1 MSAARLLLAAA
12 CAALLLPA
20 AAQAQSQTAE
30 QRLAAYRARVE
41 RLEDQDAIEN
51 LTATFGYY
59 FDKGL
64 WDQAATLFTR
74 DGHYEY
80 GQSGVYIGPA
90 HIQRAMLLM
99 GPQGLAPGHLNNHW
113 MLQNV
118 TIVADDGQTAT
129 GRWQGPIQL
138 SQPGTSGQWAVGIW
152 EDRYVKESGTWKIA
166 SAHFY
171 LTAKTDYDKVW
182 TQGAIPMEQP
192 SALFPP
198 DAPPTEVYRSFP
210 SVYIP
215 PFSFVHP
222 VTGKPLTDLPS
233 AGDDVVG
240 REAVPPPPL
249 PDYAKKEGK

>member
-1 MSAARLLLAAA
+1 MRARLLAAA
-12 CAALLLPA
+12 MCAALLFPAIPA
-20 AAQAQSQTAE
+20 AAQSTE
-30 QRLAAYRARVE
+30 QRIAAYRERVA

-64 WDQAATLFTR
+64 WDEAASLFTK

-80 GQSGVYIGPA
+80 AQSGVYVGPA
-90 HIQRAMLLM
+90 HIQRAMLLL
-99 GPQGLAPGHLNNHW
+99 GPQGLAPGHLNNHM

-118 TIVADDGQTAT
+118 IIVADDGLTAT

-138 SQPGTSGQWAVGIW
+138 SEPGTSGQWAVGIY
-152 EDRYVKESGTWKIA
+152 EDRYAKEGGTWKLA
-166 SAHFY
+166 SVHFY

-182 TQGAIPMEQP
+182 TQGAIPMEGP

-210 SVYIP
+210 QVYIP
-215 PFSFVHP
+215 PFSFNHP
-222 VTGKPLTDLPS
+222 VTGKPLTNLPA

-240 REAVPPPPL
+240 RAPVPAPAPA
-249 PDYAKKEGK
+249 AKPEGK